1 MTMFDVQSVL
11 LKFLGTSF
19 MMTLYTESPFWAT
32 IECYAAI
39 LQVATRQIIEA

>member
-19 MMTLYTESPFWAT
+19 MMTLYTES
-32 IECYAAI
+32 IG
-39 LQVATRQIIEA
+39 LQ